1 LILDDVIP
9 FGIIMFAYVLP
20 AILMLITVMWLR
32 DWIVRIAKRMQK
44 TATEKIEEMK
54 KDRWLVILEM
64 MKIVMFLVLLFPLL
78 AVINYATNEGTDD
91 PGEVIFTETMPYVW
105 IVVTAWYL
113 FAIVI
118 YGVYLRNRQ
127 DIEMDA
133 EKELRRQELG

>member
-1 LILDDVIP
+1 MFDDLIP
-9 FGIIMFAYVLP
+9 FVSVMFLYVLP

-32 DWIVRIAKRMQK
+32 DWIIRIAKRMQK

-78 AVINYATNEGTDD
+78 AVINYATNENVDD
-91 PGEVIFTETMPYVW
+91 PGEVIFTQTMPYVW

-118 YGVYLRNRQ
+118 YGIYLRNRQ

-133 EKELRRQELG
+133 EKELRRREVG

>member
-1 LILDDVIP
+1 LMFDDLIP
-9 FGIIMFAYVLP
+9 FVSVMFLYVLP

-32 DWIVRIAKRMQK
+32 DWIIRIAKRMQK

-78 AVINYATNEGTDD
+78 AVINYATNENVDD
-91 PGEVIFTETMPYVW
+91 PGEVIFTQTMPYVW

-118 YGVYLRNRQ
+118 YGIYLRNRQ

-133 EKELRRQELG
+133 EKELRRREVG

>member
-1 LILDDVIP
+1 MMFDDLIP
-9 FGIIMFAYVLP
+9 FVSVMFLYVLP

-32 DWIVRIAKRMQK
+32 DWIIRIAKRMQK

-78 AVINYATNEGTDD
+78 AVINYATNENVDD
-91 PGEVIFTETMPYVW
+91 PGEVIFTQTMPYVW

-118 YGVYLRNRQ
+118 YGIYLRNRQ

-133 EKELRRQELG
+133 EKELRRREVG

>member
-1 LILDDVIP
+1 LMFDDLIP
-9 FGIIMFAYVLP
+9 FVSVMFLYVLP

-32 DWIVRIAKRMQK
+32 DWIIRIAKRMQK

-78 AVINYATNEGTDD
+78 AVINYATNENVDD
-91 PGEVIFTETMPYVW
+91 PGEVIFTQTMPYVW

-133 EKELRRQELG
+133 EKELRRREVG

>member
-1 LILDDVIP
+1 MFDDLIP
-9 FGIIMFAYVLP
+9 FVSVMFLYVLP

-32 DWIVRIAKRMQK
+32 DWIIRIAKRMQK

-78 AVINYATNEGTDD
+78 AVINYATNENVDD
-91 PGEVIFTETMPYVW
+91 PGEVIFTQTMPYVW

-133 EKELRRQELG
+133 EKELRRREVG